1 MMSLPNY
8 EAYIKIFLLT
18 YSHGQ

>member
-1 MMSLPNY
+1 MSLPNY